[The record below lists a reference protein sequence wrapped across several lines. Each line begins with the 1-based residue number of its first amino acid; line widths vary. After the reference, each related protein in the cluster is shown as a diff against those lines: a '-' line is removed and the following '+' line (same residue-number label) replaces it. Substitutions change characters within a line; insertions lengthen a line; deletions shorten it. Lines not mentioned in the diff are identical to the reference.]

1 MKIKLSDGTEF
12 EGTIAEYQC
21 FKDVDSNKKK
31 IIVDKEVK
39 EAFFGT
45 FSTKGTNN
53 KEINLNPLILNKNR
67 HTLKNFKLTSEQQQ
81 IFLSNLHRPIHKLAK
96 ILDVSPI
103 LFNRYVYNN
112 GGIKKLRNKYSVKLT
127 YKHKKTNIINPILK
141 LKRTNYMKFVNTRG
155 NEYRKEYG
163 WDKSKAYKQAVLDYQ
178 SIQQQNMNIE
188 AQLKAQNTEEQ
199 NVKKQ

>member
-21 FKDVDSNKKK
+21 FKDVDSKKK
-31 IIVDKEVK
+31 KVIVDKEIK

-45 FSTKGTNN
+45 YGMTGTPN
-53 KEINLNPLILNKNR
+53 KVMKLNPLVLNKNR

-103 LFNRYVYNN
+103 LFSRYIYSN
-112 GGIKKLRNKYSVKLT
+112 GGIKKLRSKYNVELT
-127 YKHKKTNIINPILK
+127 YKHKKPKIINPVLK

-163 WDKSKAYKQAVLDYQ
+163 WDKSKAYKQAAQDYK
-178 SIQQQNMNIE
+178 SIKQQNMTIE
-188 AQLKAQNTEEQ
+188 QENTEDK
-199 NVKKQ
+199 NVQQ